1 MTAFRLSALTA
12 AISLSLGV
20 AAHAQ
25 ERIILATP
33 MPEDHI
39 MHTTAEA
46 FMEALPED
54 AGLKVEYH
62 PGGDLG
68 DWTSLFEQVSQ
79 GVLPMSMTYA
89 ASDLDERLDITLL
102 PYAFK
107 DWASAEA
114 AISTDGSLFPVYED
128 IYADLGMKLLGIVPV
143 DFYGLAMR
151 KGDERV
157 PTTFPSDGQGIKLRV
172 APVAIGVE
180 QFKTFGFSPVP
191 MPYSELYT
199 ALQLGT
205 VDGRAYAT
213 PVEIWQM
220 RDVLS
225 SYILTNDSF
234 EQGAWVVNL
243 QWWDS
248 LAEAQQQAILTA
260 RDAALE
266 VAWEQAQ
273 DTSETFKSQIR
284 DAGVE
289 IVELSEADMAQAQA
303 LARDEVW
310 PWMEEQVGKELIDTV
325 REATTATP

>member
-1 MTAFRLSALTA
+1 MSAFRFSTLTA
-12 AISLSLGV
+12 TITLGISVSV
-20 AAHAQ
+20 QAQ
-25 ERIILATP
+25 ESLILATP

-39 MHTTAEA
+39 MHTTAQA
-46 FMEALPED
+46 FMDALPEE
-54 AGLKVEYH
+54 AGLKIEYH

-79 GVLPMSMTYA
+79 GALPMSMTYA
-89 ASDLDERLDITLL
+89 ASDLDKRLDITLL
-102 PYAFK
+102 PYAFQN
-107 DWASAEA
+107 WESAENA
-114 AISTDGSLFPVYED
+114 LSIDGSLFPLYEE
-128 IYADLGMKLLGIVPV
+128 IYADLGMKLLGIIPV

-151 KGDERV
+151 KGDDRV
-157 PTTFPSDGQGIKLRV
+157 PTDFPDDAQGIKLRV

-191 MPYSELYT
+191 IPYAELYT

-213 PVEIWQM
+213 PAEIWQM

-234 EQGAWVVNL
+234 EQGAWVVN
-243 QWWDS
+243 QDWWNHLPED
-248 LAEAQQQAILTA
+248 QQQAILAA
-260 RDAALE
+260 RDEALS

-273 DTSETFKSQIR
+273 DTSEDFKARIR

-289 IVELSEADMAQAQA
+289 IVELNETEMAQAQA

-310 PWMEEQVGKELIDTV
+310 PWMEEQVGKELIDAV
-325 REATTATP
+325 RNATRP

>member
-1 MTAFRLSALTA
+1 MSTLRLSMLATALLG
-12 AISLSLGV
+12 LSLG
-20 AAHAQ
+20 AAAQAQ
-25 ERIILATP
+25 ERVILASP

-46 FMEALPED
+46 FMEALPDD
-54 AGLKVEYH
+54 AGLQIEYH

-89 ASDLDERLDITLL
+89 ASDLDKRLDITLL
-102 PYAFK
+102 PYAFN

-114 AISTDGSLFPVYED
+114 AIRNDGSLFPVYEE
-128 IYADLGMKLLGIVPV
+128 IYADLDMKLLGIIPV

-151 KGDERV
+151 KGEDRV
-157 PTTFPSDGQGIKLRV
+157 PTDFPTDGEGIKLRV
-172 APVAIGVE
+172 APVAIGIE
-180 QFKTFGFSPVP
+180 QFQTFGFSPVP
-191 MPYSELYT
+191 MPFAELYT

-213 PVEIWQM
+213 PAEIWQM

-234 EQGAWVVNL
+234 EQGAWVVNQ
-243 QWWDS
+243 QWWDG
-248 LAEAQQQAILTA
+248 LTEDQQQAILAA
-260 RDAALE
+260 RDAALD
-266 VAWEQAQ
+266 VAWAQAQ
-273 DTSETFKSQIR
+273 DTSEAFKAQIR

-289 IVELSEADMAQAQA
+289 IVSLSDAEMTQAKA
-303 LARDEVW
+303 LARDNVW
-310 PWMEEQVGKELIDTV
+310 PWMEEQVGKALIDTV
-325 REATTATP
+325 RDATAP

>member
-1 MTAFRLSALTA
+1 MTSLRLNILTA
-12 AISLSLGV
+12 AIGMGLSI

-25 ERIILATP
+25 ESIILATP

-54 AGLKVEYH
+54 SGLKVEYH

-89 ASDLDERLDITLL
+89 ASDLDKRLDITLL

-107 DWASAEA
+107 DWDSAEA

-128 IYADLGMKLLGIVPV
+128 IYADLGMKLLGIIPV

-157 PTTFPSDGQGIKLRV
+157 PTTFPSDGKGIKLRV

-234 EQGAWVVNL
+234 EQGAWVVNQ
-243 QWWDS
+243 QWWDGLS
-248 LAEAQQQAILTA
+248 EEQQQAILSA
-260 RDAALE
+260 RDEALS
-266 VAWEQAQ
+266 VAWGQAQ

-284 DAGVE
+284 EAGVE
-289 IVELSEADMAQAQA
+289 IVELSEEEMAQAEA

-325 REATTATP
+325 REATAATP

>member
-1 MTAFRLSALTA
+1 MSSLRLNILTA
-12 AISLSLGV
+12 AIGIGLSV

-25 ERIILATP
+25 ERVILATP

-39 MHTTAEA
+39 MHTTAQA

-54 AGLKVEYH
+54 SDLKIEYH

-89 ASDLDERLDITLL
+89 ASDLDKRLDITLL

-107 DWASAEA
+107 DWDSAEA
-114 AISTDGSLFPVYED
+114 AISIDGSLFPVYED
-128 IYADLGMKLLGIVPV
+128 IYADLGMKLLGIIPV

-157 PTTFPSDGQGIKLRV
+157 PTAFPADGKGIKLRV

-234 EQGAWVVNL
+234 EQAAWVVNQ
-243 QWWDS
+243 QWWDGLS
-248 LAEAQQQAILTA
+248 EENQQTILMA
-260 RDAALE
+260 RDEALS

-284 DAGVE
+284 EAGVE
-289 IVELSEADMAQAQA
+289 IVELSDEELAQAEA

-325 REATTATP
+325 REATATTP

>member
-1 MTAFRLSALTA
+1 MSAFRFSTLTA
-12 AISLSLGV
+12 TITLGISV
-20 AAHAQ
+20 AAQAQ
-25 ERIILATP
+25 ESLILATP

-39 MHTTAEA
+39 MHTTAQA
-46 FMEALPED
+46 FMDALPEE
-54 AGLKVEYH
+54 AGLKIEYH

-79 GVLPMSMTYA
+79 GALPMSMTYA
-89 ASDLDERLDITLL
+89 ASDLDKRLDITLL
-102 PYAFK
+102 PYAFQ
-107 DWASAEA
+107 DWESAEN
-114 AISTDGSLFPVYED
+114 AISSDGSLFPLYEE
-128 IYADLGMKLLGIVPV
+128 IYADLGMKLLGIIPV

-151 KGDERV
+151 KGDDRV
-157 PTTFPSDGQGIKLRV
+157 PTDFPDEAQGIKLRV

-191 MPYSELYT
+191 MPYAELYT

-213 PVEIWQM
+213 PAEIWQM

-234 EQGAWVVNL
+234 EQGAWIVN
-243 QWWDS
+243 QDWWNHLPED
-248 LAEAQQQAILTA
+248 QQQAILAA
-260 RDAALE
+260 RDKALS

-273 DTSETFKSQIR
+273 DTSTDFKARIR
-284 DAGVE
+284 DAGIE
-289 IVELSEADMAQAQA
+289 IVELNETEMTQAQT

-310 PWMEEQVGKELIDTV
+310 PWMEEQVGKELIDAV
-325 REATTATP
+325 RNATRP